1 VKERSGNV
9 GEVEQLSRKWKEEA
23 LALDEISRGLANDTI
38 TRRRALAVLAA
49 TVVGAMIPFA
59 RAEAACARRGH
70 PCEGNQDCCGELV
83 CRSRGPGEAKRCR
96 RRRSGDGDNGD
107 D

>member
-1 VKERSGNV
+1 V
-9 GEVEQLSRKWKEEA
+9 GELLSSKWKEEA
-23 LALDEISRGLANDTI
+23 LSLDEISRGLANETV

-49 TVVGAMIPFA
+49 TAVGALIPFG
-59 RAEAACARRGH
+59 RAQAVCAGRGH

-96 RRRSGDGDNGD
+96 RRRSGDD